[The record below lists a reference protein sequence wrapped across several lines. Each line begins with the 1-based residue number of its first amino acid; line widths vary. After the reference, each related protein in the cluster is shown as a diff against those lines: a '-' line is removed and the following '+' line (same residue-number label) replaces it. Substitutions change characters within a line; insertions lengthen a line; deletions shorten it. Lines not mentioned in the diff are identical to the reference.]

1 MLPLRHHAVVTT
13 NSHLKARFLSSKG
26 CPQPQ
31 AAEALSVL
39 QSKLHRW
46 ASGQQPRPGGARA
59 ERWGQGGPR
68 AHGTEGTGVLQAGAR
83 PSAASQGGSTV
94 GGGERA
100 QAHTGRNWKPV
111 LWSGESLHKRSRWS
125 VRSNIP
131 TSGAQVVRG
140 SSPHTWLCPALGQTV
155 RLPISALASRCL
167 APDPSEGRKVA
178 STAGR
183 PAPSARTGRKGPQPC
198 PASGA
203 LSSGCACSRGHLV
216 CTDRFCMNIH
226 AASARTGRWC
236 LRKQNGALSWSPRVT
251 NEGQTLA
258 LDAGAFV

>member
-1 MLPLRHHAVVTT
+1 MSPSCLSLHLHFAVPTRRV
-13 NSHLKARFLSSKG
+13 SEG
-26 CPQPQ
+26 
-31 AAEALSVL
+31 
-39 QSKLHRW
+39 
-46 ASGQQPRPGGARA
+46 PGGC
-59 ERWGQGGPR
+59 QSD
-68 AHGTEGTGVLQAGAR
+68 VCC
-83 PSAASQGGSTV
+83 
-94 GGGERA
+94 
-100 QAHTGRNWKPV
+100 PV
-111 LWSGESLHKRSRWS
+111 LSLALRLHHVLVSLILNS
-125 VRSNIP
+125 CLLDLI
-131 TSGAQVVRG
+131 RG